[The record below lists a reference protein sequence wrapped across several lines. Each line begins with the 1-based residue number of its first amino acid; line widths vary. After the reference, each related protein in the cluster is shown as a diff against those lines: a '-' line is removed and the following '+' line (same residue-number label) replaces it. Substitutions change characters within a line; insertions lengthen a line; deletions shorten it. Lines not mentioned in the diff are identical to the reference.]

1 MDRQATS
8 ITGNMNMKLG
18 LSIGGAGGHFT
29 LDMDLVRHAENLGFD
44 SLWTS
49 ESWGHDAVTPAAWA
63 LAGTSRIKVG
73 TGIIQMTTRVPTMT
87 AMTAITLSHLSGGRF
102 ILGLGPSGPQV
113 VEGWHGVPYG
123 KPLTRLREYISII
136 RAVLER
142 KDPLIYDGE
151 HYQFPNKSTGTT
163 GLGIPLKSILHGDPS
178 MKIVTGAISPA
189 GVAAAAEIA
198 DGFIP
203 IYMDPTRFDVF
214 GPHIDAGLAK
224 AGSGKTMDDF
234 AVMPMCYININN
246 DVEVASKPVRD
257 NVSFYIGGMGARNKN
272 FYCDYAKRI
281 GFEAEAQKIQDLF
294 LDGKR
299 GEAAA
304 AVPQQLIDQ
313 VALVGSKERIV
324 EKLADWKAAASQRHV
339 DTLIAR
345 TRSPEALRLLAEA
358 VL

>member
-1 MDRQATS
+1 
-8 ITGNMNMKLG
+8 MKLG
-18 LSIGGAGGHFT
+18 LSIGSRGGQFA
-29 LDMDLVRHAENLGFD
+29 LDMDLITEAENLGFD

-63 LAGTSRIKVG
+63 LAKTSKIKVG
-73 TGIIQMTTRVPTMT
+73 TGIIQMTTRAPTMT
-87 AMTAITLSHLSGGRF
+87 AMTAITLSQMSGGRF

-113 VEGWHGVPYG
+113 VEGWHGVPFG
-123 KPLTRLREYISII
+123 KPLTRLREYVSIV
-136 RAVLER
+136 RDVLER
-142 KDPLIYDGE
+142 KGPLNHQGE
-151 HYQFPNKSTGTT
+151 HYQFPYKGEGAT

-178 MKIVTGAISPA
+178 MRIVTGAISPA
-189 GVAAAAEIA
+189 GVKVAAEVA

-214 GPHIDAGLAK
+214 APHVEAGFAK
-224 AGSGKTMDDF
+224 AGKGRTLDDF
-234 AVMPMCYININN
+234 AVMPMCYISIDD
-246 DVEVASKPVRD
+246 DVEVASRPVRE
-257 NVSFYIGGMGARNKN
+257 NISFYIGGMGARDKN

-281 GFEAEAQKIQDLF
+281 GFEAEATHIQNLF

-304 AVPQQLIDQ
+304 AVPQALVDQ
-313 VALVGSKERIV
+313 VSLVGPKERVV
-324 EKLADWKAAASQRHV
+324 EKLADWQAAAKQRHV

-345 TRSPEALRLLAEA
+345 TGSVEAIRLLAEA

>member
-1 MDRQATS
+1 
-8 ITGNMNMKLG
+8 MKLG
-18 LSIGGAGGHFT
+18 LSIGSRGGQFA
-29 LDMDLVRHAENLGFD
+29 LDMDLITEAENLGFD

-63 LAGTSRIKVG
+63 LAKTSKIKVG
-73 TGIIQMTTRVPTMT
+73 TGIIQMTTRTPTMT
-87 AMTAITLSHLSGGRF
+87 AMTAITLSQMSGGRF

-113 VEGWHGVPYG
+113 VEGWHGVPFG
-123 KPLTRLREYISII
+123 KPLTRLREYVSIV
-136 RAVLER
+136 RDVLER
-142 KDPLIYDGE
+142 KGPLNHQGE
-151 HYQFPNKSTGTT
+151 HYQFPYKGEGAT

-178 MKIVTGAISPA
+178 MRIVTGAISSA
-189 GVAAAAEIA
+189 GVKVAAEVA

-214 GPHIDAGLAK
+214 APHVEAGFAK
-224 AGSGKTMDDF
+224 AGKGRTLDDF
-234 AVMPMCYININN
+234 AVMPMCYINIDD
-246 DVEVASKPVRD
+246 DVEVASRPVRE
-257 NVSFYIGGMGARNKN
+257 NISFYIGGMGARDKN

-281 GFEAEAQKIQDLF
+281 GFEAEATHIQNLF

-304 AVPQQLIDQ
+304 AVPQTLVDQ
-313 VALVGSKERIV
+313 VSLVGPKERIV
-324 EKLADWKAAASQRHV
+324 EKLADWKSAAKKRHV

-345 TRSPEALRLLAEA
+345 TNSVEAIRLLAET

>member
-1 MDRQATS
+1 
-8 ITGNMNMKLG
+8 MKLG
-18 LSIGGAGGHFT
+18 LSIGSRGGQFA
-29 LDMDLVRHAENLGFD
+29 LDMDLITEAENLGFD

-63 LAGTSRIKVG
+63 LAKTSKIKVG
-73 TGIIQMTTRVPTMT
+73 TGIIQMTTRTPTMT
-87 AMTAITLSHLSGGRF
+87 AMTAITLSQMSGGRF

-113 VEGWHGVPYG
+113 VEGWHGVPFG
-123 KPLTRLREYISII
+123 KPLTRLREYVSIV
-136 RAVLER
+136 RDVLER
-142 KDPLIYDGE
+142 KGPLNHQGE
-151 HYQFPNKSTGTT
+151 HYQFPYKGEGAT

-178 MKIVTGAISPA
+178 MRIVTGAISPA
-189 GVAAAAEIA
+189 GVKVAAEVA

-214 GPHIDAGLAK
+214 APHVEAGFAK
-224 AGSGKTMDDF
+224 AGKGRTLDDF
-234 AVMPMCYININN
+234 AVMPMCYINIDD
-246 DVEVASKPVRD
+246 DVEVASRPVRE
-257 NVSFYIGGMGARNKN
+257 NISFYIGGMGARDKN

-281 GFEAEAQKIQDLF
+281 GFEAEATHIQNLF

-304 AVPQQLIDQ
+304 AVPQALVDQ
-313 VALVGSKERIV
+313 VSLVGPKERIV
-324 EKLADWKAAASQRHV
+324 EKLADWKAAAKQRHV

-345 TRSPEALRLLAEA
+345 TGSVDAIRLLAEA

>member
-1 MDRQATS
+1 
-8 ITGNMNMKLG
+8 MKLG
-18 LSIGGAGGHFT
+18 LTISSNGSHFS
-29 LDMDLVRHAENLGFD
+29 LNEELIKEAENLGFS

-63 LAGTSRIKVG
+63 LAITKKIQVG
-73 TGIIQMTTRVPTMT
+73 TGIIQMTTRTPTMV
-87 AMTAITLSHLSGGRF
+87 AMTAITLSQMSKGRF

-123 KPLTRLREYISII
+123 KPLTRLKEYVSII
-136 RAVLER
+136 KSILDR
-142 KDPLIYDGE
+142 KGPLKHHGE
-151 HYQFPNKSTGTT
+151 HYQFPYTGEGST

-178 MKIVTGAISPA
+178 MSMVTGAISPA
-189 GVAAAAEIA
+189 GVKAAAEIV

-214 GPHIDAGLAK
+214 SGDIASGFEK
-224 AGSGKTMDDF
+224 AGNNKTLNDF
-234 AVMPMCYININN
+234 SVMPMCIVSIN
-246 DVEVASKPVRD
+246 DDLETASIPARE
-257 NVSFYIGGMGARNKN
+257 NIAFYVGGMGARNKN

-281 GFEAEAQKIQDLF
+281 GFEEAAIKIQNLF

-299 GEAAA
+299 AEATA
-304 AVPQQLIDQ
+304 AVPQALVDQ
-313 VALVGSKERIV
+313 VALVGSKERISD
-324 EKLADWKAAASQRHV
+324 KLEEWKEAAKKRHV

-345 TRSPEALRLLAEA
+345 TNDIDTVRFLAEK